1 MIYRIMNQAV
11 ILSNPSSH
19 SASKTNYI
27 FKAISMV
34 DNFFPQY
41 KADQQFMTTWNK
53 NHNMKYA
60 AASSD
65 ELK

>member
-1 MIYRIMNQAV
+1 MFIVQVFFFSLVTGSLMIYRIMNQAV

-41 KADQQFMTTWNK
+41 KADQQFMTT
-53 NHNMKYA
+53 
-60 AASSD
+60 
-65 ELK
+65 